1 VIKYI
6 FREPPITIK
15 NAKGADPQVIGEAL
29 TAIATEN
36 GGRLTPAATVTAAR
50 ERRHV
55 LHRHFEWTDR
65 IAAEAYR
72 LDQART
78 LIRVIRVVDDETEVG
93 PQIAFLSVAEKSGHV
108 YYGKAAIAA
117 SIQLQA
123 LVLQQAERDL
133 TAWEKRYS
141 ELHDIC
147 TTVRELRETIAQRRA
162 RLLGEEASPPPN

>member
-1 VIKYI
+1 MIRYV

-15 NAKGADPQVIGEAL
+15 AAKAADPQQIGEAL
-29 TAIATEN
+29 MAIATEN
-36 GGRLTPAATVTAAR
+36 GGRLTPAATVEAAR
-50 ERRHV
+50 APEHV
-55 LHRHFEWTDR
+55 LHRHFEWQDR
-65 IAAEAYR
+65 LAAEAYR

-78 LIRVIRVVDDETEVG
+78 LIRVIRVIDDETDV
-93 PQIAFLSVAEKSGHV
+93 PAQIAFLSVAEKSGHV
-108 YYGKAAIAA
+108 YYGKATIAA

-162 RLLGEEASPPPN
+162 RLLGEEASPPN